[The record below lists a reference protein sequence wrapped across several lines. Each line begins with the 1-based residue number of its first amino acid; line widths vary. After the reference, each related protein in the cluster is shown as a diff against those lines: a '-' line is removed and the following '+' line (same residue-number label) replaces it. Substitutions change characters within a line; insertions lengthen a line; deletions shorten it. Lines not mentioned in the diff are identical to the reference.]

1 MTIGQEI
8 DGMIAKLRQ
17 QRDEL
22 RLQAHLFKAEA
33 RDEWEKAEKH
43 WQHVKERTRQAGD
56 KSGQV
61 GEEIADT
68 LKNVGREIH
77 EGYKKIRETL

>member
-22 RLQAHLFKAEA
+22 KLQTHLFKAEA
-33 RDEWEKAEKH
+33 KDEWDKAEQHWKH
-43 WQHVKERTRQAGD
+43 VQVKSREAGD
-56 KSGQV
+56 KTSHV
-61 GEEIADT
+61 GEEIVDT

-77 EGYKKIRETL
+77 QGYKKIRETL